1 MPKISKPNSCL
12 NCPYKWK
19 YLNLLKDSDID
30 SIQNNCTIINFK
42 KGETICKQG
51 TDATHALYLA
61 KGTVKLYIEGK
72 KNLILKLIK
81 AGEYIDLQ
89 TLFGDKSYKYSVA
102 AMDDTMVCM
111 INSELLSGLAQKNP
125 KYLFELTKAI
135 SNSGNYVYK
144 KISDISR
151 KQLRGRLADTILYL
165 RNEIYNSDEFDIGMT
180 RKELAELSSMS
191 MENAVRILSE
201 FKKDEIISIKGKNF
215 TILQPDIL
223 KKLSDIG

>member
-1 MPKISKPNSCL
+1 MAKVSKPESCL
-12 NCPYKWK
+12 RCPYKWK
-19 YLNLLKDSDID
+19 YLNLLEDEDIN
-30 SIQNNCTIINFK
+30 SIQNSCTIINFK

-61 KGTVKLYIEGK
+61 KGKVKLYIEGK

-89 TLFGDKSYKYSVA
+89 TLFGDKTYKYSVA
-102 AMDDTMVCM
+102 AMEDTMVCM
-111 INSELLSGLAQKNP
+111 INSEILQDLAKKNSD
-125 KYLFELTKAI
+125 YLFELTKTI
-135 SNSGNYVYK
+135 SDSGNYVYK

-151 KQLRGRLADTILYL
+151 KQLRGRLADSLLYL
-165 RNEIYNSDEFDIGMT
+165 RREIFNSDEFDMGMT

-201 FKKDEIISIKGKNF
+201 LKKDNIISIEGKRIK
-215 TILQPDIL
+215 ILQLDIL

>member
-1 MPKISKPNSCL
+1 MAKFSKPQSCL
-12 NCPYKWK
+12 QCPYKWK
-19 YLNLLKDSDID
+19 YLNLLEDEDIQ

-42 KGETICKQG
+42 KGEIICKQG
-51 TDATHALYLA
+51 TEATHALYLA
-61 KGTVKLYIEGK
+61 RGMVKLYIKGK

-89 TLFGDKSYKYSVA
+89 TLFGDKTYKYSIA

-111 INSELLSGLAQKNP
+111 INSNHLRGLAQKNSA
-125 KYLFELTKAI
+125 YLFELTKTI
-135 SNSGNYVYK
+135 SNSGNYFYK
-144 KISDISR
+144 KISDLSR
-151 KQLRGRLADTILYL
+151 KHLRGRLADTLLYL
-165 RNEIYNSDEFDIGMT
+165 TDEIYEKKEFNMNMT

-191 MENAVRILSE
+191 MENAVRLLSE
-201 FKKDEIISIKGKNF
+201 LKKDGVISMDGRRM

>member
-1 MPKISKPNSCL
+1 MPKISKPSSCL

-19 YLNLLKDSDID
+19 YLNLLKDEDID

-111 INSELLSGLAQKNP
+111 INSELLSKLAKGNP
-125 KYLFELTKAI
+125 EYMFELTKTI
-135 SNSGNYVYK
+135 SDSGNYVYK

-165 RNEIYNSDEFDIGMT
+165 RDEIYNSDEFDIGMT

-201 FKKDEIISIKGKNF
+201 FKKDEIISINGKLF
-215 TILQPDIL
+215 KILQPDIL